1 MCVRSTSRWSLI
13 DRCQRKKKGG
23 RRGARSL
30 VGLVGA
36 GALWPPKGNEHH
48 GGAEREHAE
57 AGPREGESYRPADA
71 WAKGPVCQRRPNR
84 QTSAPSATRG
94 SLMVAVS
101 YLFHLGGIAGLP
113 CCRREQSGS
122 PSS

>member
-23 RRGARSL
+23 APRGQISCWLGWRRGPMASERY
-30 VGLVGA
+30 
-36 GALWPPKGNEHH
+36 EHH